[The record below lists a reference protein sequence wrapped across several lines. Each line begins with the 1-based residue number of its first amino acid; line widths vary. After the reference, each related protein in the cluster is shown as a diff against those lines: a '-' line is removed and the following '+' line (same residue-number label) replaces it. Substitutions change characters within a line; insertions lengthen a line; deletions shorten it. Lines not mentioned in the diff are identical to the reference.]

1 MLLGL
6 VASRFGIPRVI
17 AYLLIGILFSEG
29 LLGGALDFD
38 LAEVADVPTVGA
50 LGIIAY
56 IIGGSITVAQIQRVG
71 KIIFS
76 TALGESLG
84 AILLVLVVLAIFFPS
99 FADIGTLQLALPMAA
114 IAATTAP
121 AATLAVLHQY
131 RASGPMT
138 DTLLGVVAVDD
149 ALGIIFYSLALALV
163 TGGDFTAHVGM
174 VLWEVFGA
182 IIVGGF
188 TGYLLAKLGHQVRQS
203 GMRLPLL
210 LGGIFLV
217 IGCAE
222 ALNFS
227 PILATLILGF
237 SSRYFLKAAAD
248 RLFAPIEFL
257 EELVFL
263 IFFTMAGAHFQ
274 YSIIIEY
281 LDLIFVYFIARII
294 GKLAGAYI
302 GANMAGA
309 PANVSRWIGL
319 GLVPQA
325 GVAVGLA
332 LTLSQEPAFQNVASM
347 IINVILGAT
356 LLYEIAGPFA
366 VRFALARAG
375 ETGIKRLSLHE

>member
-1 MLLGL
+1 MLGL
-6 VASRFGIPRVI
+6 IASRFGIPRVI
-17 AYLLIGILFSEG
+17 AYLLVGVLFSEG
-29 LLGGALDFD
+29 FLGGVLEFN
-38 LAEVADVPTVGA
+38 LAKVADVPTVGA

-56 IIGGSITVAQIQRVG
+56 IIGGSITMAQIHRVG
-71 KIIFS
+71 KIIFG
-76 TALGESLG
+76 TAIGESLG
-84 AILLVLVVLAIFFPS
+84 AILLVLILLPIFFPS
-99 FADIGTLQLALPMAA
+99 FTDVGAFQLALPMAA

-163 TGGDFTAHVGM
+163 TGGNVTSHIGLAF
-174 VLWEVFGA
+174 WEIFGA
-182 IIVGGF
+182 SLFGGLSGF
-188 TGYLLAKLGHQVRQS
+188 FLAKLGHHIRQS
-203 GMRLPLL
+203 GLRLPLV
-210 LGGIFLV
+210 LGGIFMV
-217 IGCAE
+217 IGWAE

-227 PILATLILGF
+227 PILATLVLGF

-274 YSIIIEY
+274 YSIIVEY
-281 LDLIFVYFIARII
+281 LDLVFIYFIARIV
-294 GKLAGAYI
+294 GKLFGAYL
-302 GANMAGA
+302 GANISGA
-309 PANVSRWIGL
+309 PPNVSRWIGF

-332 LTLSQEPAFQNVASM
+332 LTLSQEAAFQSVAPM

-356 LLYEIAGPFA
+356 LLYEIFGPFA
-366 VRFALARAG
+366 VRFALHRVG
-375 ETGIKRLSLHE
+375 ETGVKRLSLRE